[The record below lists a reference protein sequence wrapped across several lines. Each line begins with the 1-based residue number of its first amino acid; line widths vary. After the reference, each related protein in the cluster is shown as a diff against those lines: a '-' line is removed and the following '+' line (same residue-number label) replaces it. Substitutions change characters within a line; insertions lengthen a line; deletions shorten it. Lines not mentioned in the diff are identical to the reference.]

1 MLEQAKVIVESKK
14 KEVVKQVEDRL
25 CTKEL
30 DNMERR
36 NLQVL
41 RTGLVAYFHAVDKL
55 SIGHVRNGKL
65 KVRNA
70 IDSMVRVGMEPTFL
84 TRKQFT
90 DIDTLVRV
98 LRVGMFDKGTIGYE
112 KVERIIKENGVVGL
126 TGKEYSKGR
135 G

>member
-14 KEVVKQVEDRL
+14 KEVLKQVEDRL

-41 RTGLVAYFHAVDKL
+41 RKGLVSYFHAVDKL

-65 KVRNA
+65 KIRNA
-70 IDSMVRVGMEPTFL
+70 LDSMVRIGMEPTFL
-84 TRKQFT
+84 TRKQFA
-90 DIDTLVRV
+90 DLDTLVRV
-98 LRVGMFDKGTIGYE
+98 LRVGMFDKGTVGYE
-112 KVERIIKENGVVGL
+112 KVERIIRETEVVGL
-126 TGKEYSKGR
+126 AGKD
-135 G
+135 

>member
-14 KEVVKQVEDRL
+14 KEVLKQVEDRL

-41 RTGLVAYFHAVDKL
+41 RMGLVAYFHAVDKL

-70 IDSMVRVGMEPTFL
+70 LDSMVRVGMEPTFL
-84 TRKQFT
+84 PRKQFA

-98 LRVGMFDKGTIGYE
+98 LCVGMFDKGTIGYE
-112 KVERIIKENGVVGL
+112 KVERIIKETGVVGL
-126 TGKEYSKGR
+126 AGKD
-135 G
+135 

>member
-1 MLEQAKVIVESKK
+1 MLEQAKDIIESKK

-70 IDSMVRVGMEPTFL
+70 IDSMVRVGMEPAFL
-84 TRKQFT
+84 TRKQFA

-112 KVERIIKENGVVGL
+112 KVECIIKENGVVDL
-126 TGKEYSKGR
+126 TGKG
-135 G
+135 

>member
-1 MLEQAKVIVESKK
+1 MLEQAKAIVESKK

-41 RTGLVAYFHAVDKL
+41 RNGLVVYFHAVDKL

-84 TRKQFT
+84 TRNQFE

-98 LRVGMFDKGTIGYE
+98 LRVGMFDKGTVGYE
-112 KVERIIKENGVVGL
+112 KVERIIKENRVVGL
-126 TGKEYSKGR
+126 TGKE
-135 G
+135 

>member
-14 KEVVKQVEDRL
+14 KEVLQQVEDRL

-98 LRVGMFDKGTIGYE
+98 LRVGMFDKETIGYE

-126 TGKEYSKGR
+126 TGKE
-135 G
+135 

>member
-1 MLEQAKVIVESKK
+1 MLEQAKFIVESKK
-14 KEVVKQVEDRL
+14 REVLNQVEDRL

-41 RTGLVAYFHAVDKL
+41 RKGLVAYFQAVDKL

-84 TRKQFT
+84 TRKQFE
-90 DIDTLVRV
+90 DLDTLVRV

-112 KVERIIKENGVVGL
+112 KVERIIKETGVVGL
-126 TGKEYSKGR
+126 DGKD
-135 G
+135 